1 MNHLRGKSIRV
12 LEILFV
18 FMIMLV
24 TCAFTYDGKSEN
36 SIYADMSNWSYYEA
50 DGDKTA
56 DLFIVC
62 PTVDMGKNN
71 NYHADMLDEKYR
83 KSFTGALNM
92 ELGIYQDVCNVYA
105 PYYRQVTFPTY
116 SLDDDMQE
124 ACIELAYQDVSD
136 AFAYYLE
143 HCDNT
148 RPLILAGFS
157 QGADM
162 DIRLL
167 KEYFADSAL
176 AQRLVAVYAIGW
188 RVTEEELNH
197 YPQLKMAEAENDTG
211 VIVTF
216 SSEAEE
222 VTDSLMIP
230 SGEKTYAINP
240 LNWRTDSEVADA
252 SLNQGACFTD
262 YSGEITKEIPA
273 LTGCYID
280 PNRGAL
286 KVTNVNS
293 QDYPGVIF
301 DDGIYHLY
309 DYQFFYRNLKNNV
322 KVRLEAYQNNN
333 QDFFMP

>member
-1 MNHLRGKSIRV
+1 MEKLKKKWNKIWGIV
-12 LEILFV
+12 IV
-18 FMIMLV
+18 FLTMMV
-24 TCAFTYDGKSEN
+24 TCAFNYDGKSDD

-50 DGDKTA
+50 DGEKPA

-62 PTVDMGKNN
+62 PTVDMGKAG
-71 NYHADMLDEKYR
+71 NYHANMLDEKYR

-116 SLDDDMQE
+116 SLEENLQE
-124 ACIELAYQDVSD
+124 ECIDLAYQDVSD

-148 RPLILAGFS
+148 RPLIIAGFS

-167 KEYFADSAL
+167 EEYFADPGL
-176 AQRLVAVYAIGW
+176 AERLVAVYAIGW
-188 RVTEEELNH
+188 RVTDEELNM
-197 YPQLKMAEAENDTG
+197 YPQLKMAEKEDDTG
-211 VIVTF
+211 VIIAF
-216 SSEAEE
+216 NSEAETITE
-222 VTDSLMIP
+222 SLMIP
-230 SGEKTYAINP
+230 AGEKTYAINP
-240 LNWRTDSEVADA
+240 LSWRTDSELADA

-273 LTGCYID
+273 LTGCYLD
-280 PNRGAL
+280 AQRGAL
-286 KVTNVNS
+286 KVTNI
-293 QDYPGVIF
+293 DPEEYPGVIF

-309 DYQFFYRNLKNNV
+309 DYQFFYRNLQENV
-322 KVRLEAYQNNN
+322 KVRLQAYQENKSRK
-333 QDFFMP
+333 